1 MGQTDDNKIVSIEFQ
16 PICNAG
22 FDVFPVSDKFQTE
35 PPAIICFF
43 HCYFLFSASR
53 IANEISR

>member
-35 PPAIICFF
+35 PPAVLCI
-43 HCYFLFSASR
+43 L
-53 IANEISR
+53 IAISCSGQVE

>member
-1 MGQTDDNKIVSIEFQ
+1 MGQTDENKIVSIEFQ

-22 FDVFPVSDKFQTE
+22 FDVFPVSDKFQTQ

-43 HCYFLFSASR
+43 
-53 IANEISR
+53 IAISCSGQVE